1 VGLVI
6 HIDGGARGNPGP
18 AGAGIVIRTDSG
30 NLVHEAGYY
39 LGHQT
44 NNAAEYYALIRAL
57 ERASRCAAQPLAVY
71 SDSELLVRQI
81 TGAYEVKSPRL
92 ADLYRQVQLLL
103 LRIGGWSL
111 RHVAREEN
119 RRADEL
125 ANLAIDQQ
133 RDVIVFDIEGV
144 PDSQPPTATP
154 EQPGS
159 SADEE
164 AGVLSRPSVSA
175 ESSVQVAAAE
185 HSGLSADSELPTS
198 QASVLPS
205 VPGQPAVRVLV
216 ERPPDPAACPAGA
229 WLGKELTVTTTLP
242 AGMCLHAA
250 HAILPTLLAMLGTQA
265 EEFAAIPTLTV
276 RCSRPGCRAVFLL
289 SPVPASN
296 GKKPPPAQ

>member
-1 VGLVI
+1 VGLII

-18 AGAGIVIRTDSG
+18 AGAGVVIRTDSG
-30 NLVHEAGYY
+30 SLIHEAGYY

-57 ERASRCAAQPLAVY
+57 ERASRCAAQPLAVF

-92 ADLYRQVQLLL
+92 AELYRQVQLLL

-119 RRADEL
+119 QRADEL
-125 ANLAIDQQ
+125 ANLAIDQK
-133 RDVIVFDIEGV
+133 RDVIVFDIEGL
-144 PDSQPPTATP
+144 PDPQPAAAAP

-159 SADEE
+159 SVDKG
-164 AGVLSRPSVSA
+164 AGAGSGPCVSG
-175 ESSVQVAAAE
+175 ESSVQVAASE
-185 HSGLSADSELPTS
+185 RGGLSADAELPTS
-198 QASVLPS
+198 HAPALPALA
-205 VPGQPAVRVLV
+205 GQPAVRVLV
-216 ERPPDPAACPAGA
+216 ERPPDPAVCPAGA

-265 EEFAAIPTLTV
+265 EEFASIPTLTV
-276 RCSRPGCRAVFLL
+276 RCSRPGCPAAFLL

-296 GKKPPPAQ
+296 GRKPPAA